1 MQISVKSDV
10 DKALK
15 GMSRLHKKQMPFAAA
30 LGLSMTA
37 KKVAKVE
44 QRMMVRK
51 LDRPTPFTIKGVRWQ
66 GASKNDFKTGRLH
79 SRVYLMPTQA
89 EYLRYQIEGGT
100 RTPKGMVIA
109 VPTSNVK
116 LNRYGNLAGGQGRI
130 KRLLAK
136 KNTFQGTIGGVAGV
150 WQRPKRG
157 KRSRGGSGTIGQS
170 GLKLLVVYESSTQ
183 YRPRFDFYRIAQRS
197 VRTNIAK
204 EMDKAI
210 GRALRSAK

>member
-15 GMSRLHKKQMPFAAA
+15 SMRGLQRKQMPFAAA
-30 LGLSMTA
+30 LGLTMTA

-44 QRMMVRK
+44 QRMMVRQ
-51 LDRPTPFTIKGVRWQ
+51 LDRPTPFTIKGVRWER
-66 GASKNDFKTGRLH
+66 ADKKDFATGRLH

-89 EYLRYQIEGGT
+89 EYLRFQIEGGT
-100 RTPKGMVIA
+100 RTPRGTAIA

-170 GLKLLVVYESSTQ
+170 GLKLLVAYESSAQ
-183 YRPRFDFYRIAQRS
+183 YRPRFDFYGIAERS
-197 VRTNIAK
+197 VRSNVGK

-210 GRALRSAK
+210 ARALRSAK

>member
-10 DKALK
+10 NKALK
-15 GMSRLHKKQMPFAAA
+15 SMSRLHKKQVPFAAA
-30 LGLSMTA
+30 LGLTMTA

-51 LDRPTPFTIKGVRWQ
+51 LDRPTPFTIKGVRWER
-66 GASKNDFKTGRLH
+66 ADKKDFATGRLH

-89 EYLRYQIEGGT
+89 EYLRFQIEGGT
-100 RTPKGMVIA
+100 RTPRGTAIA

-150 WQRPKRG
+150 WQRSKRG

-170 GLKLLVVYESSTQ
+170 GLKLLVAYESSAQ
-183 YRPRFDFYRIAQRS
+183 YRPRFDFYGIAERS
-197 VRTNIAK
+197 VRTNVGK

>member
-15 GMSRLHKKQMPFAAA
+15 GMSWLHKKQMPFAAA

-44 QRMMVRK
+44 QRMMVRE

-66 GASKNDFKTGRLH
+66 GASKNDFKTGRLR

-100 RTPKGMVIA
+100 RTPKGTAIA

-136 KNTFQGTIGGVAGV
+136 KNVFRGTIGGVAGI

-157 KRSRGGSGTIGQS
+157 KRSRGDSGTIGQS
-170 GLKLLVVYESSTQ
+170 GLEATGCLRKL
-183 YRPRFDFYRIAQRS
+183 
-197 VRTNIAK
+197 N
-204 EMDKAI
+204 AI
-210 GRALRSAK
+210 SATV

>member
-10 DKALK
+10 EKALK

-30 LGLSMTA
+30 LGLTMTA

-44 QRMMVRK
+44 QRMMVRE
-51 LDRPTPFTIKGVRWQ
+51 LDRPTLFTIKGVRWQ
-66 GASKNDFKTGRLH
+66 GASKNDFKTGRLR

-89 EYLRYQIEGGT
+89 EYLRFQIEGGT
-100 RTPKGMVIA
+100 RTPKGRAIA

-136 KNTFQGTIGGVAGV
+136 KNVFQGTIGGVAGI

-157 KRSRGGSGTIGQS
+157 KRSRGDSGTDRPIRLGS
-170 GLKLLVVYESSTQ
+170 YWLLTK
-183 YRPRFDFYRIAQRS
+183 AQRNISHGLISTAS
-197 VRTNIAK
+197 VSVALEQISPRRWIRLSL
-204 EMDKAI
+204 
-210 GRALRSAK
+210 GR